1 MRRLVLVSVLLGA
14 LSVPTVA
21 LGVPAKLM
29 ARTSPGDGTLVVQD
43 AQAPNG
49 VAAVKL
55 LKFTGTVIGQV
66 QGIGKIKIDAGP
78 NGPTPLVTGAGNP
91 RDVPTDK
98 DGTAQQWGYAED
110 FKFRAVG
117 GTFTI
122 VIYGSDVSLVAIGT
136 GSFQLTGMPDTPK
149 GDGKYSL
156 NGADWKSLPGTT
168 SDWTQI
174 GSNG

>member
-14 LSVPTVA
+14 LAVPAVA
-21 LGVPAKLM
+21 LGVPAKLT
-29 ARTSPGDGTLVVQD
+29 ARLSPGDGTLVVQD

-66 QGIGKIKIDAGP
+66 QGVGKIIIDAGP
-78 NGPTPLVTGAGNP
+78 NGQPPLVTGAGNP

-98 DGTAQQWGYAED
+98 DGSAQQWGYAD
-110 FKFRAVG
+110 SFKFRAVG
-117 GTFTI
+117 GTYTI
-122 VIYGSDVSLVAIGT
+122 VIYGSDVDLVAIGT
-136 GSFQLTGMPDTPK
+136 GKAALTGMPDTPK

-156 NGADWKSLPGTT
+156 NGGDWKSLPGTT
-168 SDWTQI
+168 TDWLPI
-174 GSNG
+174 GTNG